1 MTIILI
7 ILGLIAL
14 LAGLLGTIYPA
25 IPGLGLMFAGAW
37 ILAYVGDY
45 QIIGTGTLI
54 FLGVVA
60 AAGMALDYVA
70 GMLGAKFTG
79 ASKTAI
85 WGAFFGGIVGAF
97 FSLPGLLLGPLT
109 GAAVGEF
116 WARKDLWSAGKVSIG
131 TFIGFIIGVIAK
143 VGCALTILLT
153 LAVLGIVSL
162 F

>member
-1 MTIILI
+1 MTTILI

-143 VGCALTILLT
+143 VSCALTILLT

>member
-153 LAVLGIVSL
+153 LAVLGIISL

>member
-1 MTIILI
+1 MTTILI

-97 FSLPGLLLGPLT
+97 FSLPGLLLGPLI
-109 GAAVGEF
+109 GAALGEF

-131 TFIGFIIGVIAK
+131 TFIGFIIGVVAK
-143 VGCALTILLT
+143 VGCALTIILT